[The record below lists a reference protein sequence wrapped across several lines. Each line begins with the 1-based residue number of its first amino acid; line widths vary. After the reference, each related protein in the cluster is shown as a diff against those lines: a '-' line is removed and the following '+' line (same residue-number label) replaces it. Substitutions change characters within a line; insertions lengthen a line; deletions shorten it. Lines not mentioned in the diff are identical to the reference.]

1 MASKALSYQAL
12 KSLWIAAGG
21 AKDKADVMAAIAI
34 AESGGRPS
42 AKNTKPPDYSIGLW
56 QINYYGNLLPGRTKE
71 FGSPAALQASPTAQ
85 ARAAVAIERQQGLG
99 AWSTYTSGAYKK
111 YLNGADYSGSGTD
124 TSGGSTSGTDAST
137 TATAASYQDDPKC
150 LIGMDIPLV
159 GGVCILTK
167 GQGRAIL
174 GSLLIGAGGI
184 LSAGG
189 LIILTAYGLKST
201 GALEGVA
208 KAAQVVPG
216 AGGLAAKAVSASG
229 ALKAGPKARPKKE
242 KPKKEKPNKNE
253 GQDDGGG
260 DSGSE

>member
-21 AKDKADVMAAIAI
+21 SKDKADVMAAIAI

-71 FGSPAALQASPTAQ
+71 FGSPASLAASPTAQ
-85 ARAAVAIERQQGLG
+85 ARAAVAIERQQGLA

-124 TSGGSTSGTDAST
+124 TTGGGGTTGTDAST
-137 TATAASYQDDPKC
+137 TATAASYKTDPKC
-150 LIGMDIPLV
+150 LFGLDLPVI
-159 GGVCILTK
+159 GGVCVLTK

-174 GSLLIGAGGI
+174 GAFLITAGGVI
-184 LSAGG
+184 TAGG
-189 LIILTAYGLKST
+189 LIILTAYGLKAT
-201 GALEGVA
+201 GALQGVA
-208 KAAQVVPG
+208 KAAAVIPG
-216 AGGLAAKAVSASG
+216 APGVASKAIAASG
-229 ALKAGPKARPKKE
+229 KL
-242 KPKKEKPNKNE
+242 KPKKRTKKSKSKSEGQDENE
-253 GQDDGGG
+253 GQDEGG

>member
-1 MASKALSYQAL
+1 VASKALSYQAL

-42 AKNTKPPDYSIGLW
+42 AKNTTPPDYSIGLW
-56 QINYYGNLLPGRTKE
+56 QINYYGSMLAGRTRE
-71 FGSPAALQASPTAQ
+71 FGSPAALAASPTAQ
-85 ARAAVAIERQQGLG
+85 ARAAVAIERQQGLA

-124 TSGGSTSGTDAST
+124 TTGGGGTTGTDAST
-137 TATAASYQDDPKC
+137 AATAASYKTDPKC
-150 LIGMDIPLV
+150 LFGMDLPVI

-184 LSAGG
+184 ITAGG
-189 LIILTAYGLKST
+189 LIILTAYGLKSS

-216 AGGLAAKAVSASG
+216 AGGLAAKAISASG
-229 ALKAGPKARPKKE
+229 ALKAGPKARPKKA
-242 KPKKEKPNKNE
+242 KPAKAKADE
-253 GQDDGGG
+253 GQGEGGG
-260 DSGSE
+260 DGSE